1 MKVYVENGKLV
12 IDGQGETVDISNLN
26 GVSQDKI
33 LLKDFVFKGDGK
45 SDGVQF
51 MSGIIFGKYS
61 YEINTLPYPN
71 YNHPVE

>member
-33 LLKDFVFKGDGK
+33 LLKDFVFEGDGK
-45 SDGVQF
+45 SDGVKF
-51 MSGIIFGKYS
+51 RKGKYS
-61 YEINTLPYPN
+61 YKINTLPYPN
-71 YNHPVE
+71 HKHTFE